1 MYGLLG
7 VVVLVVVVTAIALM
21 AGGKSDEGP
30 GPRKSPQQEQTSPT
44 LTGPRADVEI
54 TKCSVLDAVRWPTA
68 ELRITNQSS
77 KASNYWVDVEF
88 LDAKGERISE
98 GFAATNNLAPDR
110 VANET
115 ATGTREATGTVTCRV
130 TDVTRYASP

>member
-1 MYGLLG
+1 MPTQNPPPPQGWGSSPGRSSWGQRPPPRRGGCGCALLN
-7 VVVLVVVVTAIALM
+7 AA
-21 AGGKSDEGP
+21 
-30 GPRKSPQQEQTSPT
+30 
-44 LTGPRADVEI
+44 
-54 TKCSVLDAVRWPTA
+54 RWPSA
-68 ELRITNQSS
+68 EIRITNHSS
-77 KASNYWVDVEF
+77 KVSNYWVDVEF

-98 GFAATNNLAPDR
+98 GFAATSNLAPDR